1 MRVIKFYRTETG
13 SCPVEDFLQS
23 LPDKQSRKVAWTL
36 RVIRDLEQVPT
47 QYLKKLISTDDIWEV
62 RATLGNNTFRLLG
75 FFDGQDMVV
84 LTSGFAKKTNKVP
97 KQEIETAE
105 KRKRD
110 YYRRKSNG

>member
-1 MRVIKFYRTETG
+1 MRIIKFYRTRSG
-13 SCPVEDFLQS
+13 NCPIEDFLQDLS
-23 LPDKQSRKVAWTL
+23 AKQAKKVAWTL
-36 RVIRDLEQVPT
+36 RVVRDLEQVPT
-47 QYLKKLISTDDIWEV
+47 QYLKKLKNTDDIWEV

-75 FFDGQDMVV
+75 FYDGPNLIV

-110 YYRRKSNG
+110 YYRRKGQ